1 MSQRG
6 RGSAATHSAS
16 HGRNL
21 SLVLT
26 LATGKQQAF
35 LLVVSCALESCNGE
49 ITSHPPTSHVL
60 FSHQFSLWGMWG
72 ERDGGTKPK
81 PGCLFTHQA
90 SKASQKEKVLE
101 FLVADDTGRPLR
113 LVFAVSV
120 PRRVRRQ
127 ELTGTDQTS
136 LWSGRFPVCKLQL
149 C

>member
-1 MSQRG
+1 M
-6 RGSAATHSAS
+6 GSAVIVSPSIAPT
-16 HGRNL
+16 
-21 SLVLT
+21 
-26 LATGKQQAF
+26 QAAPAEADQN
-35 LLVVSCALESCNGE
+35 VSRFRGC
-49 ITSHPPTSHVL
+49 H
-60 FSHQFSLWGMWG
+60 
-72 ERDGGTKPK
+72 KP
-81 PGCLFTHQA
+81 
-90 SKASQKEKVLE
+90 QKEEVLE